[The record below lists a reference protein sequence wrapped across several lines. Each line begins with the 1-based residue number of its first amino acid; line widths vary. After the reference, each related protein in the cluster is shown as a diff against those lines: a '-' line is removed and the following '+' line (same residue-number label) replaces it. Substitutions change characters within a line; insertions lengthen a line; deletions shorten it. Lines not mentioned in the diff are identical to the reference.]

1 MDIMRIIKH
10 EISKGEYE
18 RLQQMS
24 YQKQQTHLFPDGV
37 PVMWECGY
45 GYYGH
50 KLVKSGDEYWVEFTL
65 GSSCD

>member
-1 MDIMRIIKH
+1 MKTVKH
-10 EISKGEYE
+10 KLSQEEYE
-18 RLQQMS
+18 KLKQMP
-24 YQKQQTHLFPDGV
+24 YPEQHTHLFPDGV

-50 KLVKSGDEYWVEFTL
+50 KLVRNEEGYWVEFTL

>member
-1 MDIMRIIKH
+1 MKTVKH
-10 EISKGEYE
+10 EITKEQYDK
-18 RLQQMS
+18 LKDMS
-24 YQKQQTHLFPDGV
+24 YQKQHIHLFPEGV

-50 KLVKSGDEYWVEFTL
+50 KLVHSGDEYWVEFTL